1 MAYEMVMPYHLHMP
15 SYFLETF
22 TEYPYILLFIAFLLP
37 CNLPWIEFFCKGNRQ
52 SQSCQCRHSAAS
64 EAQKSSSPL
73 VSVFFLFSLAR
84 LFLPPL
90 DAEKIIPEVAN
101 RLNRGK

>member
-1 MAYEMVMPYHLHMP
+1 MVL
-15 SYFLETF
+15 
-22 TEYPYILLFIAFLLP
+22 YPNKLP
-37 CNLPWIEFFCKGNRQ
+37 ESERVCSGICSKGNRQ

-84 LFLPPL
+84 LFLSPL

-101 RLNRGK
+101 RPNRGK

>member
-1 MAYEMVMPYHLHMP
+1 MVL
-15 SYFLETF
+15 
-22 TEYPYILLFIAFLLP
+22 YPNKLP
-37 CNLPWIEFFCKGNRQ
+37 ESERVCSGICNLPWIEFFRKGNRQ

-101 RLNRGK
+101 RPNRGK

>member
-1 MAYEMVMPYHLHMP
+1 LNFSAKVIASP
-15 SYFLETF
+15 SRVNAGIQ
-22 TEYPYILLFIAFLLP
+22 PQVKRK
-37 CNLPWIEFFCKGNRQ
+37 NLPLRW
-52 SQSCQCRHSAAS
+52 
-64 EAQKSSSPL
+64 

-101 RLNRGK
+101 RPNRGK

>member
-1 MAYEMVMPYHLHMP
+1 LELSPACPFSCFIIPCFSVFY
-15 SYFLETF
+15 SFFIYFYLS
-22 TEYPYILLFIAFLLP
+22 LFCCRAT
-37 CNLPWIEFFCKGNRQ
+37 LPWIEFFREGNRQ

-101 RLNRGK
+101 RPNRGK

>member
-1 MAYEMVMPYHLHMP
+1 RGQNRLVLGGSLHWI
-15 SYFLETF
+15 FH
-22 TEYPYILLFIAFLLP
+22 
-37 CNLPWIEFFCKGNRQ
+37 LPWIEFFRKGNRQ

-101 RLNRGK
+101 RPNRGK